1 MKLHQKLD
9 KDMPHYKGGY
19 SEEKCAILE
28 KDVELLWKKVR
39 VHEYYGDIERNLR
52 NMAVDELTKIKDKL
66 REGNKSEEGDIRP
79 NPNKEWRTVWKER
92 EGSRSIESGWVEKE
106 ETPKITMIRVQSS
119 E

>member
-9 KDMPHYKGGY
+9 QDMPHYKGRY

-39 VHEYYGDIERNLR
+39 VYEHYGDAERNLR
-52 NMAVDELTKIKDKL
+52 HKAVDELNKVKEKTQNGESENVKL
-66 REGNKSEEGDIRP
+66 PD
-79 NPNKEWRTVWKER
+79 KEWKTVR
-92 EGSRSIESGWVEKE
+92 EESDGKNGE
-106 ETPKITMIRVQSS
+106 IRMG